1 MRILT
6 PLYAVALCGVLASCG
21 YSPLYYNTNN
31 GSGAGAALSI
41 GSVAMAKVE
50 TQPGQRLVAQEVRQR
65 LLQSYPNGVAGG
77 GAVAEITITEETTTL
92 ALQRTAQIER
102 AKISLTGLLVV
113 RDASGT
119 EVLNTSLT
127 STAAYNVETT
137 PFSTESGKAFARQ
150 IAARNLAEAI
160 DRRLALWGRTK

>member
-1 MRILT
+1 
-6 PLYAVALCGVLASCG
+6 
-21 YSPLYYNTNN
+21 
-31 GSGAGAALSI
+31 
-41 GSVAMAKVE
+41 
-50 TQPGQRLVAQEVRQR
+50 
-65 LLQSYPNGVAGG
+65 VAGG